1 LIKTYSPAGGLHD
14 VDSVLKGI
22 DKIERRD
29 RYKYLSDTEMARLT
43 DDKIIKLALLRRI
56 FVFQLIL
63 NFIEEAVSIVSVN
76 EKIDKIT
83 ENYTHMMKVSQ
94 KALNHLQGT
103 SEKAGPERGA
113 PRSQ

>member
-1 LIKTYSPAGGLHD
+1 
-14 VDSVLKGI
+14 
-22 DKIERRD
+22 
-29 RYKYLSDTEMARLT
+29 MARLT

-103 SEKAGPERGA
+103 SESRWNLET
-113 PRSQ
+113 